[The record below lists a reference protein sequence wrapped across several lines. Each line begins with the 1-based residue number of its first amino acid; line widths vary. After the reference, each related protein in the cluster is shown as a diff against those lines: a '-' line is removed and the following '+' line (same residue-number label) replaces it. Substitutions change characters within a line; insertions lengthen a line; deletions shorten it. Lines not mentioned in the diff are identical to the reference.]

1 MSEKKYE
8 LNDDQLEQ
16 VSGGTGVDEEE
27 EELPGYDDGND
38 ALPAD
43 QLDHTENNVEIIV
56 DHTVLPDV
64 VTDTLPV
71 RGRF

>member
-1 MSEKKYE
+1 MEDKKKIPVAKELTDELLEK
-8 LNDDQLEQ
+8 
-16 VSGGTGVDEEE
+16 VSG
-27 EELPGYDDGND
+27 GND

-43 QLDHTENNVEIIV
+43 QLDHTEKNVEIIV

-64 VTDTLPV
+64 VTDALPV

>member
-1 MSEKKYE
+1 MSEWKKQPAKKQALTDE
-8 LNDDQLEQ
+8 LLEK
-16 VSGGTGVDEEE
+16 VSG
-27 EELPGYDDGND
+27 GND
-38 ALPAD
+38 ALPAE
-43 QLDHTENNVEIIV
+43 QLDHAEQNVEIIV

>member
-1 MSEKKYE
+1 MEDKKQKTPVAKALTDE
-8 LNDDQLEQ
+8 QLEQ
-16 VSGGTGVDEEE
+16 VSG
-27 EELPGYDDGND
+27 GND

-43 QLDHTENNVEIIV
+43 QLDHAEKNVEIIV

-64 VTDTLPV
+64 VTDALPV

>member
-1 MSEKKYE
+1 MEEKKKIPVAKE
-8 LNDDQLEQ
+8 LTDELLEK
-16 VSGGTGVDEEE
+16 VSG
-27 EELPGYDDGND
+27 GND
-38 ALPAD
+38 ALPAE
-43 QLDHTENNVEIIV
+43 QLDHAEQNVEIIV

>member
-1 MSEKKYE
+1 MSEWKKQE
-8 LNDDQLEQ
+8 LDEEQLEQ
-16 VSGGTGVDEEE
+16 VSGGT
-27 EELPGYDDGND
+27 D

-43 QLDHTENNVEIIV
+43 QLDNTEKNVEIIV

-64 VTDTLPV
+64 VTEALPV

>member
-1 MSEKKYE
+1 MEDKKKIPVAKELTDELLEK
-8 LNDDQLEQ
+8 
-16 VSGGTGVDEEE
+16 VSG
-27 EELPGYDDGND
+27 GND

-43 QLDHTENNVEIIV
+43 QLDHAEKNVEIIV

-64 VTDTLPV
+64 VTDALPV

>member
-1 MSEKKYE
+1 MSEWKNQPAKKQA
-8 LNDDQLEQ
+8 LTDDQLEQ
-16 VSGGTGVDEEE
+16 VSGG
-27 EELPGYDDGND
+27 ND
-38 ALPAD
+38 ALPAE
-43 QLDHTENNVEIIV
+43 QLDHTEKNVEIIA

>member
-1 MSEKKYE
+1 MEEAAREEAGADRRAAGK
-8 LNDDQLEQ
+8 
-16 VSGGTGVDEEE
+16 VSG
-27 EELPGYDDGND
+27 GND

-43 QLDHTENNVEIIV
+43 QLDHAEKKVEIIV

-64 VTDTLPV
+64 VTDALPV

>member
-1 MSEKKYE
+1 MNENEKME
-8 LNDDQLEQ
+8 LRDEQLEQ
-16 VSGGTGVDEEE
+16 VSGGT
-27 EELPGYDDGND
+27 D

-43 QLDHTENNVEIIV
+43 QLDNTEKNVEIIV

-64 VTDTLPV
+64 VTEALPV

>member
-1 MSEKKYE
+1 MKGAGDMAEKKDLLKGKKINE
-8 LNDDQLEQ
+8 ETLEQ
-16 VSGGTGVDEEE
+16 VSG
-27 EELPGYDDGND
+27 GND

-43 QLDHTENNVEIIV
+43 QLEHTEKNVEIIV

>member
-1 MSEKKYE
+1 MSEWKKQPAKKQE
-8 LNDDQLEQ
+8 LTDDQLEQ
-16 VSGGTGVDEEE
+16 VSG
-27 EELPGYDDGND
+27 GND

-43 QLDHTENNVEIIV
+43 QLDQTEKNVEIIV

-64 VTDTLPV
+64 VIDALPV

>member
-1 MSEKKYE
+1 MEDKKKTPVAKA
-8 LNDDQLEQ
+8 LTDDQLEQ
-16 VSGGTGVDEEE
+16 VSGVQ
-27 EELPGYDDGND
+27 D

-43 QLDHTENNVEIIV
+43 QLEHTEKNVEIIV

-64 VTDTLPV
+64 VTDTQPV